1 MILASKSPRRFEIL
15 SNFGIKKIEVVVA
28 EIEEVSDKEDL
39 VEQVVDIAVKK
50 GIEIAKKYPNEFVV
64 SADTVVILDGKI
76 LGKPKDCSEAFSTL
90 TSLSGKTH
98 EVVTAY
104 SLINKSKE
112 IFISSFDKTVV
123 KFKKIS
129 KQEIDWYIET
139 GEPMDKAGSYGIQGV
154 GAGILIDRIEG
165 EFYNVMGFPISKFV
179 DDLKEHGIKI
189 QNIIEL

>member
-15 SNFGIKKIEVVVA
+15 SNFGIKKIKVVAA
-28 EIEEVSDKEDL
+28 EIEEISDKEDL
-39 VEQVVDIAVKK
+39 VEQVIDIAVKK
-50 GIEIAKKYPNEFVV
+50 GVEVAKSYPDEFVL
-64 SADTVVILDGKI
+64 SADTVVILDDEI
-76 LGKPKDCSEAFSTL
+76 LGKPKDCDEAFATL
-90 TSLSGKTH
+90 TSLSGRTH

-104 SLINKSKE
+104 SLINKNRK

-129 KQEIDWYIET
+129 KSEIDWYIET

-179 DDLKEHGIKI
+179 DDLKKHGIKI

>member
-15 SNFGIKKIEVVVA
+15 SNFGVKKIEVVVA
-28 EIEEVSDKEDL
+28 EIEEISDKEDL
-39 VEQVVDIAVKK
+39 VEQIIDIAVKK
-50 GIEIAKKYPNEFVV
+50 GAEVAKIYPDEFVL
-64 SADTVVILDGKI
+64 SADTVVILDNKI
-76 LGKPKDCSEAFSTL
+76 LGKPKDCDEAFATL
-90 TSLSGKTH
+90 TSLSGRTH

-104 SLINKSKE
+104 SLINE
-112 IFISSFDKTVV
+112 TRGIFISGYDKTLV
-123 KFKKIS
+123 KFKELS
-129 KQEIDWYIET
+129 ESEINWYIET

-179 DDLKEHGIKI
+179 DDLKKYEIKI

>member
-1 MILASKSPRRFEIL
+1 MI
-15 SNFGIKKIEVVVA
+15 
-28 EIEEVSDKEDL
+28 
-39 VEQVVDIAVKK
+39 
-50 GIEIAKKYPNEFVV
+50 Y
-64 SADTVVILDGKI
+64 
-76 LGKPKDCSEAFSTL
+76 
-90 TSLSGKTH
+90 
-98 EVVTAY
+98 
-104 SLINKSKE
+104 NKNKE

-129 KQEIDWYIET
+129 KSEIDWYIET

-179 DDLKEHGIKI
+179 DDLKKHGIKI

>member
-15 SNFGIKKIEVVVA
+15 SNFGIKKIDVIVA
-28 EIEEVSDKEDL
+28 DIEEVSDKEDL

-50 GIEIAKKYPNEFVV
+50 GIEVAKEYPDEFVV

-76 LGKPKDCSEAFSTL
+76 LGKPKDCHEAFLTL
-90 TSLSGKTH
+90 SSLSGRTH

-104 SLINKSKE
+104 SLINKNRE

-123 KFKKIS
+123 KFKKVS

>member
-15 SNFGIKKIEVVVA
+15 SNFGIKEIKVVSA
-28 EIEEVSDKEDL
+28 EIEEISDKENL

-50 GIEIAKKYPNEFVV
+50 GIEVAKSYPNEFVL

-76 LGKPKDCSEAFSTL
+76 LGKPQDSLEAFTTL

-98 EVVTAY
+98 EVITAY
-104 SLINKSKE
+104 SLINKNKE
-112 IFISSFDKTVV
+112 IFISNFDKTVV

-129 KQEIDWYIET
+129 KQEIEWYIET
-139 GEPMDKAGSYGIQGV
+139 GEPLDKAGSYGIQGV

-179 DDLKEHGIKI
+179 ADLKDHGINI

>member
-15 SNFGIKKIEVVVA
+15 SNFGVKKIEVVVA
-28 EIEEVSDKEDL
+28 EMEEISDKEGL
-39 VEQVVDIAVKK
+39 IEQIIDIAVKK
-50 GIEIAKKYPNEFVV
+50 GAEVAKGYPDEFVL

-76 LGKPKDCSEAFSTL
+76 LGKPKNFEEAFATL
-90 TSLSGKTH
+90 TSLSGRTH
-98 EVVTAY
+98 EVITAY
-104 SLINKSKE
+104 SLINKNRE
-112 IFISSFDKTVV
+112 IFISGYDKTVV
-123 KFKKIS
+123 KFKELS
-129 KQEIDWYIET
+129 ESEINWYIET

-179 DDLKEHGIKI
+179 EDLKKHGIKI

>member
-28 EIEEVSDKEDL
+28 EIEEVSYKEDL
-39 VEQVVDIAVKK
+39 VEQVIDIAVKK
-50 GIEIAKKYPNEFVV
+50 GIEVAKKHPDEFVL

-76 LGKPKDCSEAFSTL
+76 LGKPKDCHEAFLTL
-90 TSLSGKTH
+90 TNLSGRTH

-104 SLINKSKE
+104 SLINKNRE

-123 KFKKIS
+123 KFKKVS
-129 KQEIDWYIET
+129 KQEIDWYIEK

>member
-15 SNFGIKKIEVVVA
+15 SNFGIKKIDVVVA
-28 EIEEVSDKEDL
+28 DIEEVSDKENL
-39 VEQVVDIAVKK
+39 IEQVVDIAVKK
-50 GIEIAKKYPNEFVV
+50 GIEVAKEYPDEFVV

-76 LGKPKDCSEAFSTL
+76 LGKPKDCHEAFLTL
-90 TSLSGKTH
+90 TNLSGRTH

-104 SLINKSKE
+104 SLINKNRE

-123 KFKKIS
+123 KFKKVS

-179 DDLKEHGIKI
+179 GDLKEHGIKI

>member
-15 SNFGIKKIEVVVA
+15 SNFGIKKIEVVAA
-28 EIEEVSDKEDL
+28 EIEEISDKEDL
-39 VEQVVDIAVKK
+39 VEQVIDIAVKK
-50 GIEIAKKYPNEFVV
+50 GTEVAKTYPNEFVL
-64 SADTVVILDGKI
+64 SADTVVILDNKI
-76 LGKPKDCSEAFSTL
+76 LGKPKDCDEAFATL
-90 TSLSGKTH
+90 TSLSGRTH
-98 EVVTAY
+98 EVITAY
-104 SLINKSKE
+104 SLINKSRE
-112 IFISSFDKTVV
+112 IFVSSYDKTVV
-123 KFKKIS
+123 KFKKLS
-129 KQEIDWYIET
+129 KSEINWYIET

>member
-15 SNFGIKKIEVVVA
+15 SNFGIKKIEIVVA

-50 GIEIAKKYPNEFVV
+50 GIEVAKNYPDEFVL
-64 SADTVVILDGKI
+64 SADTVVILDGRI
-76 LGKPKDCSEAFSTL
+76 LGKPKDCHDAFSTL
-90 TSLSGKTH
+90 TNLSGRTH

-104 SLINKSKE
+104 SLINKSRE
-112 IFISSFDKTVV
+112 IFISSFDKTIV
-123 KFKKIS
+123 KFKEIS
-129 KQEIDWYIET
+129 KQEIDWYIGT

>member
-28 EIEEVSDKEDL
+28 EIEEVSDKENL

-50 GIEIAKKYPNEFVV
+50 GIEVAKKYPDEFVV

-76 LGKPKDCSEAFSTL
+76 LGKPKNCSEAFSTL
-90 TSLSGKTH
+90 TSLSGRTH

-129 KQEIDWYIET
+129 KEEIEWYIET

>member
-15 SNFGIKKIEVVVA
+15 SNFGIKKIEVVVT

-39 VEQVVDIAVKK
+39 IEQVVDIAVKK
-50 GIEIAKKYPNEFVV
+50 GIEVAKNYPDEFVV

-76 LGKPKDCSEAFSTL
+76 LGKPKDCHDAFSTL
-90 TSLSGKTH
+90 TNLSGRTH

-123 KFKKIS
+123 KFKEIS
-129 KQEIDWYIET
+129 KEEIDWYIET

>member
-15 SNFGIKKIEVVVA
+15 SNFGIKKIKVVVV
-28 EIEEVSDKEDL
+28 EIEEVSDKEGL

-50 GIEIAKKYPNEFVV
+50 GMGVARDYPDEYVL
-64 SADTVVILDGKI
+64 SADTVVILDDKI
-76 LGKPKDCSEAFSTL
+76 LGKPKDVLDAFTTL
-90 TSLSGKTH
+90 TNLSGKTH

-104 SLINKSKE
+104 SLINKSKG
-112 IFISSFDKTVV
+112 ISISSFDKTIV

-129 KQEIDWYIET
+129 KEEIDWYIKT

-154 GAGILIDRIEG
+154 GAGILIDMIKG

-179 DDLKEHGIKI
+179 DDLKKHGIKI
-189 QNIIEL
+189 QSIIEL

>member
-15 SNFGIKKIEVVVA
+15 SNFGIKKIDVVVA

-50 GIEIAKKYPNEFVV
+50 GIEVAKQHPDEFVV

-76 LGKPKDCSEAFSTL
+76 LGKPKDSHEAFLTL
-90 TSLSGKTH
+90 TSLSGRTH

-104 SLINKSKE
+104 SLINKNRE

-123 KFKKIS
+123 KFKKVS
-129 KQEIDWYIET
+129 KQDINWYIET